1 MSELQVA
8 GVPTTAGIESS
19 SNSEL
24 LASYAALVTEIAGLL
39 ALTPERLAR
48 AEALDRL
55 EITTQVTVERVLSW
69 NTGRVARWFTQ
80 LGDDLQID
88 LSLAGL
94 DIEST
99 IPQSGLRAGRDPKT
113 TMARFAKDAKSFQE
127 SHGDE
132 VDVDVRLSIGKTRAA
147 TAARAWLSNRPEY
160 PGSAELLS
168 GTSIFVFYQAS
179 AVEKL
184 LSLGALP
191 EWEQRG
197 LAHLGGRTIMVLCDA
212 SGYLA
217 GMTLEIL
224 GASRAMQPRWL
235 VFSRAAWREFQ
246 ERASRVR
253 ALHQEESSWPTAPAV
268 LTPAHLR
275 LAEYAPGLE
284 SMAHRLRETQAALA
298 ACYLA
303 GSVTGDANREL
314 WLRFAGPRPATCHL
328 VTQNTSTRGEEPSTI
343 GPYTGGLA
351 KLAAWAY
358 HHASADKLAIAREC
372 LAHEIPPGTQ
382 VTLSGLEE
390 AAVGALE
397 AAKAN
402 LTLYLR
408 HNTAQYFQ
416 LRQQA
421 LDLVTSYA
429 ASVRKAVSDLTSE
442 VVENVYRTI
451 GLLIGV
457 IIAALIQ
464 PKLAL
469 QVQQVAASIY
479 ILYLVFLI
487 CYLLDSKRR
496 RFELESSDLQIHLGA
511 MLELSERERALLQS
525 EAGGADQYFWQYFR
539 WSRFIYVA
547 LAVASCLYLL
557 LLFTPLAAHLP
568 LVSPVR

>member
-1 MSELQVA
+1 VSELQVA
-8 GVPTTAGIESS
+8 GLTTTAGVKSS
-19 SNSEL
+19 SVL
-24 LASYAALVTEIAGLL
+24 LTSYAALVKEIAGLF
-39 ALTPERLAR
+39 ALSPERLAR

-55 EITTQVTVERVLSW
+55 EITTQVTVERMLSW
-69 NTGRVARWFTQ
+69 SAGRVARWFTH

-94 DIEST
+94 DIESST
-99 IPQSGLRAGRDPKT
+99 PASSLRAGHDPQRAL
-113 TMARFAKDAKSFQE
+113 ARFAKDAKSFQD
-127 SHGDE
+127 SHGNE
-132 VDVDVRLSIGKTRAA
+132 VDVDVRLSLGKTRAVA
-147 TAARAWLSNRPEY
+147 LARAWMSSRPEY
-160 PGSAELLS
+160 PGSAELLLA
-168 GTSIFVFYQAS
+168 TSVFVFYQAS

-184 LSLGALP
+184 LGLGALP

-197 LAHLGGRTIMVLCDA
+197 LAHTGGRTIMVLCDA

-224 GASRAMQPRWL
+224 GARWVTQPRWL

-253 ALHQEESSWPTAPAV
+253 ALQREESTWPTPPAV

-275 LAEYAPGLE
+275 LAEYTPGLE
-284 SMAHRLRETQAALA
+284 SIAHQLRETQAALS

-303 GSVTGDANREL
+303 GSVAGEANREL

-328 VTQNTSTRGEEPSTI
+328 VTQNATTQADETSSI
-343 GPYTGGLA
+343 GRSTGGLA

-372 LAHEIPPGTQ
+372 LAHEIPAGTQ

-397 AAKAN
+397 AAKSN

-408 HNTAQYFQ
+408 QNTAHYFQ

-429 ASVRKAVSDLTSE
+429 SGVRKAVSDLTSE

-457 IIAALIQ
+457 IIAGLIQ
-464 PKLAL
+464 PGLAL
-469 QVQQVAASIY
+469 VVQRVAAGIY
-479 ILYLVFLI
+479 ILYLLFLVY
-487 CYLLDSKRR
+487 YLLDSKRR
-496 RFELESSDLQIHLGA
+496 RFELESSDLQAHIGA
-511 MLELSERERALLQS
+511 MFELSERERALLRT
-525 EAGGADQYFWQYFR
+525 EAGGADQYFWKYFQ
-539 WSRFIYVA
+539 WSRFIYLA
-547 LAVASCLYLL
+547 LAAASCLYLL
-557 LLFTPLAAHLP
+557 LLFTPLSAHLP
-568 LVSPVR
+568 LVSPVP